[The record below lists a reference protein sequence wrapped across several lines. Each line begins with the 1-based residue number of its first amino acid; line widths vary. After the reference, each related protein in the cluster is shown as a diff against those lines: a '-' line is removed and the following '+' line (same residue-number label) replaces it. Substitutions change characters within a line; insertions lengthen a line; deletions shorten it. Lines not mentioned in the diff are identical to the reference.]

1 MSNIDNGLNNVRNG
15 ICLRSDLHIA
25 YNLLAIS
32 VKPVRNGYY
41 VVVFHKDSPF
51 NQYNLMHLD
60 SGWDDIT
67 GPVPEFLNF
76 HFSLC
81 LAKCLRGGA
90 YQANNYYDSDD
101 EEKVQ

>member
-1 MSNIDNGLNNVRNG
+1 
-15 ICLRSDLHIA
+15 
-25 YNLLAIS
+25 
-32 VKPVRNGYY
+32 
-41 VVVFHKDSPF
+41 
-51 NQYNLMHLD
+51 MHLD

-67 GPVPEFLNF
+67 GPVPEFLSF

-90 YQANNYYDSDD
+90 YEANNHYDSDD